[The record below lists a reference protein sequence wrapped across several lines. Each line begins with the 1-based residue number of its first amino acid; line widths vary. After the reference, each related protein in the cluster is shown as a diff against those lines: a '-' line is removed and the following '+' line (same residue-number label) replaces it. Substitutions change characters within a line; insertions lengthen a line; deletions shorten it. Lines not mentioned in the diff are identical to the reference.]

1 MTACGVI
8 RLRASLVAVAALG
21 ATVIAGTARADVA
34 SDKPAA
40 VVLFPKLLVDSESGL
55 DTLVRL
61 SNVSDKA
68 LNVLCYYVNV
78 TPRCSLPGGACF
90 PDGKVCP
97 VQIGDSKL
105 FGECVDQWQPTD
117 FLIRL
122 TREQPT
128 AWLVSKGASVNC
140 RFLSGRCSNDDTKS
154 CQRNEEC
161 ASGGRCVLPPCLP
174 LEGPPQGRTGRDGQV
189 NEGLIPVSPEDPF
202 IGELQCVALD
212 ESLAPAPRNDLIGE
226 ALIGRWERTRGFIDV
241 AGYNAIGIPAIS
253 NKGNRDQ
260 TLVLGGPTG
269 NDPQRN
275 PDDQACRQQG
285 TCAEYE
291 GCPGILIL
299 DHFFDGAEDPW
310 VRNRCIDDKCSIT
323 GNVCQTSA
331 DCEKNVCGGG
341 GKCTVSG
348 GECVSDDDCINSCE
362 PNERC
367 RLSNRPCRSSA
378 DCAEAS
384 YDVRVNTNLTLVP
397 CTQDYETRNFALSRT
412 IAQFLVYNEFEQ
424 RFSTST
430 EVECFKEIRLSN
442 IETEDNSRS
451 IFSAGVAGTLTGQT
465 RIRGVVTAP
474 AGGGNA
480 LLGVAEEFRC
490 GGPRYQFPKCNFVA
504 AENLVSSTAKN
515 LHSSGRRP
523 QRDFIYLAPR

>member
-1 MTACGVI
+1 L
-8 RLRASLVAVAALG
+8 RLAAVLGLAMIVAAS
-21 ATVIAGTARADVA
+21 AVRADVA
-34 SDKPAA
+34 SDKPSA
-40 VVLFPKLLVDSESGL
+40 VIVFPKLLVDSESGL

-61 SNVSDKA
+61 SNVSNKA
-68 LNVLCYYVNV
+68 LNVLCFYVNV
-78 TPRCSLPGGACF
+78 TPRCSLPGGDCF
-90 PDGKVCP
+90 PDERICEVELGE
-97 VQIGDSKL
+97 SKL

-117 FLIRL
+117 FL
-122 TREQPT
+122 
-128 AWLVSKGASVNC
+128 NC
-140 RFLSGRCSNDDTKS
+140 RFLAGRCSNDEAKVCRS
-154 CQRNEEC
+154 NEDC
-161 ASGGRCVLPPCLP
+161 NSGGRCVVPPCLP

-189 NEGLIPVSPEDPF
+189 NEGLVPVSPEDPF
-202 IGELQCVALD
+202 IGELKCIALD

-226 ALIGRWERTRGFIDV
+226 ALIGRWERERGFIDV
-241 AGYNAIGIPAIS
+241 AGYNAIGIPAIP

-269 NDPQRN
+269 NDPERN

-310 VRNRCIDDKCSIT
+310 VRNLCIDDACSIT
-323 GNVCQTSA
+323 GEDCEKNS
-331 DCEKNVCGGG
+331 DCEKNVCGDDGE
-341 GKCTVSG
+341 CTVSG
-348 GECVSDDDCINSCE
+348 GDCVSDDDCVNSCQ

-367 RLSNRPCRSSA
+367 RLSNRPCRA
-378 DCAEAS
+378 DEDCTEATF
-384 YDVRVNTNLTLVP
+384 DVRIATDLTLIP
-397 CTQDYETRNFALSRT
+397 CTQDYESRNLDLSRT
-412 IAQFLVYNEFEQ
+412 VAQFLVYNEFEQ

-442 IETEDNSRS
+442 IETDDNSRS

-490 GGPRYQFPKCNFVA
+490 GGPRYQFPECSLVE
-504 AENLVSSTAKN
+504 AEDLVSSTAKN

-523 QRDFIYLAPR
+523 RSDFMYLGPR